1 MELTTNVPNLE
12 SMSECSLKPYDA
24 VYLGM
29 PFCFEYQGNLITE
42 LDDLEAAVE
51 ILRKWGKKA
60 YVTTFAVP
68 RNKDLERVYRTV
80 KKAVEIADAIE
91 ASNLGVVRYI
101 TREYPDV
108 RVHVGGLAN
117 VYTVSTAELLYS
129 LGVSRIMPAYEL
141 SIEDIRKIREIG
153 VEVELVVHG
162 KIPVGIGHEC
172 FLKRFSDVVRKDC
185 PEICRDNM
193 FFKSEELVLKPFG
206 HATLSGKDICMY
218 EHIEKISFADALR
231 IETISERI
239 GYREAVG
246 KIYRKRIEKGFS
258 KTDFEKLK
266 EMAEYGIANGFY
278 FNKAGQLYIPG

>member
-42 LDDLEAAVE
+42 FDDLEVAVNL
-51 ILRKWGKKA
+51 LRKWGKKA

-68 RNKDLERVYRTV
+68 RNKDLEKVYRTV
-80 KKAVEIADAIE
+80 EKAAEIADAIE
-91 ASNLGVVRYI
+91 ASNLGVIRYI

-141 SIEDIRKIREIG
+141 PIEDIEKIKETG
-153 VEVELVVHG
+153 VEVELVAHG

-172 FLKRFSDVVRKDC
+172 FLKRFSDTVGKDC
-185 PEICRDNM
+185 PKICMDSM

-246 KIYRKRIEKGFS
+246 RIYRRRIEKGFS

-266 EMAEYGIANGFY
+266 ELAEHGIANGFY

>member
-1 MELTTNVPNLE
+1 VELTTNVPNLE

-24 VYLGM
+24 IYLGM

-42 LDDLEAAVE
+42 LDDLEAAVD
-51 ILRKWGKKA
+51 ILRKLGKKA

-80 KKAVEIADAIE
+80 EKAVEIADAIE
-91 ASNLGVVRYI
+91 ASNLGVIRYI

-117 VYTVSTAELLYS
+117 VYTASTAELLYS

-141 SIEDIRKIREIG
+141 SIEDIEKIKEIG

-172 FLKRFSDVVRKDC
+172 FLKRFSNIVGKDC
-185 PEICRDNM
+185 PEICRENM
-193 FFKSEELVLKPFG
+193 FFKSEDLVLKPFG

-218 EHIEKISFADALR
+218 EHLEKISFADALR

-239 GYREAVG
+239 GYREVVG
-246 KIYRKRIEKGFS
+246 KIYRRRIEKGFS
-258 KTDFEKLK
+258 KTDFEKLR
-266 EMAEYGIANGFY
+266 ELAEYGIANGFY